1 MLMKKVVISSLVV
14 TGFLSLTPV
23 PTYAHCPLCV
33 AGAGVV
39 AGLAGLLGVK
49 YGAIGVFM
57 GAFAVAMALW
67 IPKLIKKCY
76 IPHQNKIL
84 SALLYAS
91 TVIPIMLLYQDYGSI
106 YISWGGNYG
115 SLFNST
121 YLIDWFLIG
130 IIIGTVILLASPW
143 LSRQLTITRKGKA
156 IRFQGMIIIFT
167 ILILAAVIMQVLR

>member
-1 MLMKKVVISSLVV
+1 MKKVVISSLVV

-49 YGAIGVFM
+49 YGAIGVFI

-67 IPKLIKKCY
+67 IPKLIKKRY

-84 SALLYAS
+84 FVLLYAS
-91 TVIPIMLLYQDYGSI
+91 TVIPIMLLFQDYGSI
-106 YISWGGNYG
+106 YISLSGDYG
-115 SLFNST
+115 SLLNRT
-121 YLIDWFLIG
+121 YLFDWFLIG

-143 LSRQLTITRKGKA
+143 LSRQLINLRKGNA
-156 IRFQGMIIIFT
+156 IRFQGMIITFT
-167 ILILAAVIMQVLR
+167 TLILAAIIMQVIR